1 MRFKGIHLRLAPAL
15 ILGSACAATQR
26 GVVVESPS
34 EAVVQAEPTAQAK
47 PHDNL
52 DATLWQQTSSEYE
65 AVARQTFR
73 LAERLLEEALA
84 DTTWTAA
91 LEQKGAYGSLPPALI
106 VDVDE
111 TILTHAVFQGHM
123 ILKGRT
129 FTEEIW
135 HPWVLGANGIAV
147 PGAREFVAAAHQR
160 GVTVFYVTNHDHVI
174 EPGTRRNLEKAG
186 MGPLPDFD
194 TVLTRW
200 EREEWAND
208 KSSRRAE
215 VASRYRVL
223 LVLGDDLNDF
233 VLADLSDAER
243 DALMEQNAE
252 KWGSRWL
259 MFPNP
264 MYGTWMD
271 ALPVTDE
278 NDKTQTKRDALER
291 P

>member
-1 MRFKGIHLRLAPAL
+1 MSSRHLHVLFAPL
-15 ILGSACAATQR
+15 LLLSTACAASQR
-26 GVVVESPS
+26 
-34 EAVVQAEPTAQAK
+34 QAGSAT

-52 DATLWQQTSSEYE
+52 DATLWVQTSSEYE
-65 AVARQTFR
+65 AVTKQTFR

-91 LEQKGAYGSLPPALI
+91 LEQEGDYGSLPPAI
-106 VDVDE
+106 IADVDE

-123 ILKGRT
+123 ILNGQT

-135 HPWVLGANGIAV
+135 YPWVLGANGIAV
-147 PGAREFVAAAHQR
+147 PGAREFIAAAHR
-160 GVTVFYVTNHDHVI
+160 LGITVFYVTNHDHVI
-174 EPGTRRNLEKAG
+174 EPGTRRNLEQAG

-200 EREEWAND
+200 ERDEWTSD

-223 LVLGDDLNDF
+223 LLLGDDLNDF
-233 VLADLSDAER
+233 VLASLPDAPR
-243 DALMEQNAE
+243 DALMADNAD
-252 KWGSRWL
+252 KWGSRWIML
-259 MFPNP
+259 PNP
-264 MYGTWMD
+264 TYGTWMG

-278 NDKTQTKRDALER
+278 NDRTQTKLDALER

>member
-1 MRFKGIHLRLAPAL
+1 VIVDSPSDPTVHEEES
-15 ILGSACAATQR
+15 GSAT
-26 GVVVESPS
+26 
-34 EAVVQAEPTAQAK
+34 

-84 DTTWTAA
+84 DTTWTA
-91 LEQKGAYGSLPPALI
+91 LEQEGPYGSLPPAVI
-106 VDVDE
+106 ADVDE
-111 TILTHAVFQGHM
+111 TILTHSVFQGHM
-123 ILKGRT
+123 ILNGQT

-147 PGAREFVAAAHQR
+147 PGAREFVAAAHR
-160 GVTVFYVTNHDHVI
+160 LGVTVFYITNHDHVI
-174 EPGTRRNLEKAG
+174 ESGTRRNLEKAG

-200 EREEWAND
+200 EREEWTSD

-223 LVLGDDLNDF
+223 LLLGDDLNDF
-233 VLADLSDAER
+233 VLASLPDAER
-243 DALMEQNAE
+243 DALMADNED
-252 KWGSRWL
+252 KWGRSWL

-264 MYGTWMD
+264 TYGTWMG

-278 NDKTQTKRDALER
+278 NDKTQTKLDALER